1 MTAKVVHFTLTVN
14 VESAFA
20 YLDLFLTATIVLV
33 SRRYLTHNRD
43 ENLLGHLYSNRER
56 TTKFKLH
63 NWNFV
68 PYHEISG

>member
-1 MTAKVVHFTLTVN
+1 MTAKVVHSTLTVN

-43 ENLLGHLYSNRER
+43 QNLLGHLYSNRER
-56 TTKFKLH
+56 TSKIQT
-63 NWNFV
+63 
-68 PYHEISG
+68 S